1 MMAIKSSI
9 YEEFSNFCSSKQKFK
24 KLSLYKEQQFGLL
37 GCNAT
42 ALLYHFEDLKSMLE
56 VNQFF
61 QSTCSRL

>member
-9 YEEFSNFCSSKQKFK
+9 YEEFSNKRKFK

-37 GCNAT
+37 EYNAT

-56 VNQFF
+56 VNKFF
-61 QSTCSRL
+61 KSTCSRL

>member
-9 YEEFSNFCSSKQKFK
+9 YEEFSNKRKSK

-37 GCNAT
+37 EYNTT

-56 VNQFF
+56 VNKFF
-61 QSTCSRL
+61 KSTCSRL

>member
-9 YEEFSNFCSSKQKFK
+9 YEEFSNKRKSKKV
-24 KLSLYKEQQFGLL
+24 SLYKEQQFGLL
-37 GCNAT
+37 GYKAT
-42 ALLYHFEDLKSMLE
+42 VLLYHFEDLKSMLE